1 MFIHSISNNQNI
13 TFRGK
18 FIEISHFNSLEKNK
32 IKNFINFSLQ
42 GKTNADI
49 LRKKAYDVYFLKE
62 KNNIIL
68 NTLYKT
74 NFSNSPEPC
83 FISILDENLEKSST
97 AFRNSL
103 KWYYNFKKE
112 HGYYNSFWERLK
124 NNF

>member
-1 MFIHSISNNQNI
+1 MFIHSISNNQNR

-18 FIEISHFNSLEKNK
+18 FIEISHFNSLERIK

-62 KNNIIL
+62 NDNIIL

-74 NFSNSPEPC
+74 NFSNSPKPC
-83 FISILDENLEKSST
+83 FISILDENLEKSSM

-103 KWYYNFKKE
+103 EWYYNFKKE

-124 NNF
+124 NSF